1 MKKAAVTFSL
11 SFALLL
17 SVTVFAFAD
26 GYPKLDNLTPGQAGY
41 VLAQLLATQ
50 TGNYVYNVNCNAS
63 SYTYSVTVSYDSL
76 SDICAAANGV
86 GVTCSVYYNSHAEVY
101 VIAVSD
107 RTTLGLTGT
116 YGVIGNPDGYIY
128 TAEKDDSSSA
138 ETVNSISDTLMYMR
152 LHVTNIMNR
161 CNDFYTQLEY
171 ICDRFDSIGTTL
183 NTGFGKIDQTNSW
196 LQQMIRQLDHIDDS
210 LYDDSFPLIS
220 KLDEIKTAIENI
232 SVSADGL
239 TVSAYDDAALLGKLD
254 AIKAAIDS
262 VAAGAYDDTSLL
274 GKLTSID
281 NRLSVIADNSD
292 NSGIV
297 DMLYQI
303 QTSLSN
309 LSLNIDGLENVTI
322 DAYDDSTLLSYLTS
336 GLNYWENI
344 DMGIQS
350 LNSALYY
357 GADSEL
363 SQKLRA
369 ISTTLASINSRLVT
383 ISGYLYKSNGE
394 SLLGYLKSISES
406 LAQLGRSGSEVPS
419 TVLDFIIMR
428 IVPTQDVM
436 NNSVGVIKATTNSI
450 LTSVDTLS
458 ERVLSISDTQTAIY
472 TVLSDMSTKNGK
484 YLSNIYTEVSRIRA
498 SVGTGV
504 QGQSLIT
511 LLQLVSSSLHN
522 IETKISDLTVS
533 SSYDDTNMIAAVNSV
548 EAALSNLSFSGEV
561 STDLTPVITSI
572 DAVGVNIED
581 LNANFNTSLGSLVD
595 KLDVIVDKSS
605 ESVENLTVEISV
617 DNDAHNVFY
626 VTDEDGNEESLVDFS
641 GDVLKAGGKLLNF
654 LFKVCFDGA
663 IDNLDGTIDDMDS
676 FYFDGA
682 ELGGSLWE

>member
-1 MKKAAVTFSL
+1 MKKNIVAMLCIACMLPVLVCT
-11 SFALLL
+11 
-17 SVTVFAFAD
+17 AFANE
-26 GYPKLDNLTPGQAGY
+26 GYAVHPSQSLPELIASLLKGDSSIVLLDCDPSSGNVDYVSWVSYDYLSELSTKWKTAGVVVYNSTMKAYFIRVSFIPTISESGGYEYCSLGTTNGY
-41 VLAQLLATQ
+41 VLGAKS
-50 TGNYVYNVNCNAS
+50 GS
-63 SYTYSVTVSYDSL
+63 GGDS
-76 SDICAAANGV
+76 
-86 GVTCSVYYNSHAEVY
+86 
-101 VIAVSD
+101 
-107 RTTLGLTGT
+107 
-116 YGVIGNPDGYIY
+116 
-128 TAEKDDSSSA
+128 
-138 ETVNSISDTLMYMR
+138 ETISDTINENIQCMH
-152 LHVTNIMNR
+152 LHLVTIMNR
-161 CNDFYTQLEY
+161 CNDFYNQLDY

-183 NTGFGKIDQTNSW
+183 NTGFSKIDQTNSW

-220 KLDEIKTAIENI
+220 KLDEIKTAIEHI
-232 SVSADGL
+232 TISADGL
-239 TVSAYDDAALLGKLD
+239 TVSAYDDVALLGKLD
-254 AIKAAIDS
+254 ALKAAIDS

-297 DMLYQI
+297 DLLYQI

-309 LSLNIDGLENVTI
+309 LSLNIDGLESVTI

-336 GLNYWENI
+336 GLTYWENI

-363 SQKLRA
+363 SQRLRS
-369 ISTTLASINSRLVT
+369 ISSTLTSINGRLVT
-383 ISGYLYKSNGE
+383 MSGYLYKSNGE

-406 LAQLGRSGSEVPS
+406 LVQLGRSGSEVPS

-428 IVPTQDVM
+428 IVPTQEVM

-522 IETKISDLTVS
+522 IETTVSSLTVS
-533 SSYDDTNMIAAVNSV
+533 ASYDDTNMIAAVNSV

-561 STDLTPVITSI
+561 NTDLTPVITSI

-626 VTDEDGNEESLVDFS
+626 VTDEDGSEESLVDFS

-663 IDNLDGTIDDMDS
+663 IDNLDGSIDDMDS

>member
-1 MKKAAVTFSL
+1 MKKSCFTVLLTVAM
-11 SFALLL
+11 LLL
-17 SVTVFAFAD
+17 VAIPAYAISYTDVQITSGTGFGGGSRDNSSDTVLSYSALSTLCDEVNTA
-26 GYPKLDNLTPGQAGY
+26 
-41 VLAQLLATQ
+41 LAQ
-50 TGNYVYNVNCNAS
+50 GY
-63 SYTYSVTVSYDSL
+63 YS
-76 SDICAAANGV
+76 
-86 GVTCSVYYNSHAEVY
+86 
-101 VIAVSD
+101 
-107 RTTLGLTGT
+107 
-116 YGVIGNPDGYIY
+116 GYSGY
-128 TAEKDDSSSA
+128 SA
-138 ETVNSISDTLMYMR
+138 ELFQILGSNYSYYIIQVVGSGSTCTVRDSNGMLVRTAVVENTDGDYYDYLAEIIESLDKIRLTASTIKSAVDSANSYLSNILAKIDTGFSN
-152 LHVTNIMNR
+152 V
-161 CNDFYTQLEY
+161 
-171 ICDRFDSIGTTL
+171 
-183 NTGFGKIDQTNSW
+183 NTGFSKIDQTNSW

-220 KLDEIKTAIENI
+220 KLDEIKTAIEHITI
-232 SVSADGL
+232 SANGL
-239 TVSAYDDAALLGKLD
+239 TVSAYDDVTLLGKLD
-254 AIKAAIDS
+254 ALKAAIDS

-281 NRLSVIADNSD
+281 NHLSVIADNSD

-297 DMLYQI
+297 DLLYQI

-309 LSLNIDGLENVTI
+309 LSLNIDGLESVTI

-522 IETKISDLTVS
+522 IETTISGLTVS

-548 EAALSNLSFSGEV
+548 ETALSNLSLDVGDV
-561 STDLTPVITSI
+561 TVAPTDLTPVITSI
-572 DAVGVNIED
+572 DAVGVNIDD

-663 IDNLDGTIDDMDS
+663 IDNLDGSIDDMDS